1 MAKYSFDFKLKVV
14 NDYLSGGGGY
24 LDLAKKYQGLTYGQI
39 RYWVNAYQRFGAIGL
54 QRKRQNTVYDSNFK
68 LNAVNLYLT
77 SEKSY
82 REVANQLGL
91 NNPAM
96 IARWVLDYRQKGNLA
111 FSKSRGRPRKG
122 AKVSNS
128 EIKKKNSNKERSELE
143 RQLAEAQKENLYLR
157 VENEYLKGLRRLRRE
172 QARRE
177 NPDLFK
183 ASNDDSSSH
192 FNSSSEPQ
200 D

>member
-1 MAKYSFDFKLKVV
+1 MPKYSFEFKLKVV
-14 NDYLSGGGGY
+14 NDYLSGVGGY
-24 LDLAKKYQGLTYGQI
+24 RFLTDKYHVKDRKQI
-39 RYWVNAYQRFGAIGL
+39 RNWVNAYKEFGVAGL
-54 QRKRQNTVYDSNFK
+54 QRKRQNSAYDSKFK

-82 REVANQLGL
+82 REVANQLGI
-91 NNPAM
+91 NNSALV
-96 IARWVLDYRQKGNLA
+96 ARWVLDYRQKGEFA
-111 FSKSRGRPRKG
+111 FVQKPRGRPRKEG
-122 AKVSNS
+122 SVSQS
-128 EIKKKNSNKERSELE
+128 KPKKSNEERSELE

-172 QARRE
+172 QAMRE

-183 ASNDDSSSH
+183 ASNDDSSSPSS
-192 FNSSSEPQ
+192 SSSESR